1 VPLDIRGQFGNKVW
15 RSCQLKTCTKFAG
28 KRAYYMGHFMGNLCQ
43 THAKEWEQAWNSA
56 LPVADD
62 A

>member
-1 VPLDIRGQFGNKVW
+1 
-15 RSCQLKTCTKFAG
+15 LKTCTKFAG